1 MKKKS
6 TRFLTPLALVM
17 LVATA
22 CGSGATAPEMT
33 AQALGQ
39 SISLTATAG
48 AGTAYDSQAELQTAV
63 AQATAGAESMVA
75 TQSAQGGM
83 AAEAMAA
90 TATAESP
97 IRAELPTYGIDPAN
111 GHVGWIHPP
120 AELSVS
126 GYMQYDYVNQFLG
139 TVAQN
144 FVFSTDI
151 TWDTQYGT
159 SGCGMALRSNGNQDA
174 LSQYLVIAT
183 RGANGHIVF
192 SSMLDGKLQNGID
205 SYANYLD
212 PKFQTENGSTNR
224 LTVVGR
230 GNTLT
235 IFTNGVQIDQ
245 VVAGE
250 QPVLVLPSAPEA
262 PPAGASADQ
271 LAKFDQDLSAHN
283 DLVARISSNYKPNL
297 AIIQAETPYFERG
310 FVAFVALSE
319 SGTTNCQFNNG
330 WLWIIDN

>member
-1 MKKKS
+1 MNMKL
-6 TRFLTPLALVM
+6 RHLTIFVLLTGVI
-17 LVATA
+17 TA
-22 CGSGATAPEMT
+22 CGGGVTPAEMT

-48 AGTAYDSQAELQTAV
+48 ANNGFDAQAELETAV
-63 AQATAGAESMVA
+63 AQATASAGALAA
-75 TQSAQGGM
+75 TQSAQAGLN
-83 AAEAMAA
+83 AEAMAA
-90 TATAESP
+90 TATAEAP
-97 IRAELPTYGIDPAN
+97 IRSELPTYGIDPVN

-120 AELSVS
+120 ASLSVT
-126 GYMQYDYVNQFLG
+126 GYLKYDYINQFIG
-139 TVAQN
+139 TVAEN
-144 FVFSTDI
+144 FVVSTDI

-159 SGCGMALRSNGNQDA
+159 SGCGLVLRSNGNEDA

-192 SSMLDGKLQNGID
+192 SSMEDGKLRNGID

-212 PKFQTENGSTNR
+212 PKFQVQNGATNR

-245 VVAGE
+245 VVAGD
-250 QPVLVLPSAPEA
+250 QPVLTLPSAPT
-262 PPAGASADQ
+262 PPPEGASTDQ
-271 LAKFDQDLSAHN
+271 LAQFDSELSAHGN
-283 DLVARISSNYKPNL
+283 LVNRISNNYKPNL

-310 FVAFVALSE
+310 FVALVALSE
-319 SGTTNCQFNNG
+319 SGTTNCEFNNS
-330 WLWIIDN
+330 WLWIIDK